1 MLSAGGIMKFVTVK
15 DLRDSPAAIW
25 KKLSSEREMVVTN
38 NGKPIALLTPVSDE
52 MLEDMVT
59 AVRRAKA
66 LIAMKRMQKISAAVG
81 NDKMTIEKINEV
93 IKDLRGKAKK

>member
-1 MLSAGGIMKFVTVK
+1 MKFVSVK
-15 DLRDSPAAIW
+15 DFKLSPTSVW
-25 KKLSSEREMVVTN
+25 KKLSTEREMIVTT

-66 LIAMKRMQKISAAVG
+66 LIAMKRMQNISTSLG
-81 NDKMTIEKINEV
+81 NNKMTLEKINAV
-93 IKDLRGKAKK
+93 IKEVRGKNKK